1 MLSNKCSVELTLSFV
16 RGCFSAGQVD
26 PWILLYRVVHNG
38 QHAEEMCSSLQRVRQ
53 SSGWDATISAQQEK
67 PI

>member
-1 MLSNKCSVELTLSFV
+1 MLSNKFSVELTLSFV

-26 PWILLYRVVHNG
+26 PWILLYRFVHNG
-38 QHAEEMCSSLQRVRQ
+38 QHAEAMCPSVQGVRQ
-53 SSGWDATISAQQEK
+53 SSGWDATISAQEK